1 VMAGT
6 SVGFNS
12 VWINRGKVPDEYLD
26 FAPERTLSDL
36 NALA

>member
-1 VMAGT
+1 
-6 SVGFNS
+6 

-26 FAPERTLSDL
+26 FAPKRTLSDL